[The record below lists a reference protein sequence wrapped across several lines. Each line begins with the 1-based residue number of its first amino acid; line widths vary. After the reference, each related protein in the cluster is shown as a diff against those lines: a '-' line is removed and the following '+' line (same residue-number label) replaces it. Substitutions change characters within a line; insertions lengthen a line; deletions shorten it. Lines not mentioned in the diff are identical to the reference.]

1 MAEVLLN
8 MKGEIFPKPVFF
20 EFFNVL
26 FGRSI
31 FFEGD
36 YLAWKK
42 HRKILNRV
50 FQSGAMAKLTT
61 CLHEKIL
68 SYCDGLETS
77 VASPQRVD
85 ERLYSWNCDV
95 VTHAVFGLKF
105 KPTEIDLI
113 CFVNKQFFKVSN
125 CFFYLFIYLQ
135 KILKYKP
142 IMKDA
147 GASAKKTWAI
157 FLEFFTRLAYEHF
170 ERNL

>member
-1 MAEVLLN
+1 MFVVITDPDMAEVLFN

-125 CFFYLFIYLQ
+125 CFFLFVYLFTKDIKVQTYNERCSSIR
-135 KILKYKP
+135 KKNMGHFFGILY
-142 IMKDA
+142 
-147 GASAKKTWAI
+147 
-157 FLEFFTRLAYEHF
+157 
-170 ERNL
+170 